1 MNGTIYYFSGT
12 GNSLSAAKQIVEK
25 MECKTNLLPIKNLI
39 KNDEVEIIENVLGF
53 VFPVHYLSAPET
65 IKKFIER
72 INFKSSPYI
81 FAVATCNSVSGG
93 CVFEL
98 RELLAKRGQQLSAG
112 FTVVMPGN
120 AKINTP
126 EEQEQKLIA
135 SKKRFVEISDYIN
148 RRNFGNFEGID
159 MKYEDIP
166 KDQQVYISPDMF
178 WSNQDCSSCGTCS
191 KVCPSNNICLSEAG
205 KPVWGSN
212 CTTCFAC
219 FHWCPRN
226 SVKIGQFSSGMPQY
240 HNPEISLVE
249 LIDK

>member
-12 GNSLSAAKQIVEK
+12 GNSLSAAKQIAEK

-159 MKYEDIP
+159 MKYDDIP

-205 KPVWGSN
+205 KPVWGLN

-249 LIDK
+249 LID